1 MEDRLQRLEAKVAR
15 LNQAAVWTHRLNR
28 FTRAVA
34 LLCIGASLIELA
46 KMIAAGDTALSDAG
60 RWGSLTEVVI
70 TAVMWVVVAWSAGRI
85 TDIFTT
91 LVDVIGELSET
102 V

>member
-15 LNQAAVWTHRLNR
+15 LNHAAVWTHRLNR
-28 FTRAVA
+28 FTRIVAV
-34 LLCIGASLIELA
+34 LSVGASLIELT
-46 KMIAAGDTALSDAG
+46 KLIAAGNTALSDAG
-60 RWGSLTEVVI
+60 QWGSLTEVVI
-70 TAVMWVVVAWSAGRI
+70 SAVIWVVVAWSAGRI